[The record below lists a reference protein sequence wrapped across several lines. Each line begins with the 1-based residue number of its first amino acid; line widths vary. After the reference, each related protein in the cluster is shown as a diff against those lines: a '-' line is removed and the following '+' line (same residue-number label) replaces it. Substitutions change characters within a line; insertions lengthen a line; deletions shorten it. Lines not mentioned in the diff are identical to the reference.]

1 MALCVP
7 QIKIK
12 SMLSYAFQVIHYL
25 QEERDMSALYLSD
38 LGRSRSKSLL
48 LQRYPETD
56 RALEKLPFWTSGEL
70 NIVNQAKPAHPT
82 RVYSV
87 SILLIGTARNSLL
100 LSYEWSLM

>member
-12 SMLSYAFQVIHYL
+12 SMLSYVFQVIHYL

-56 RALEKLPFWTSGEL
+56 RALEKLPFWTSGKTAIIIDFSES
-70 NIVNQAKPAHPT
+70 
-82 RVYSV
+82 SV
-87 SILLIGTARNSLL
+87 FSNGGFRMRYRPNTKLLQ
-100 LSYEWSLM
+100 